1 MVVTPGVELC
11 SNQFPLEKMEGTI
24 SPATVH
30 VKLSLR
36 ELNLKRGG
44 NNVRWLN
51 EREDRLLETS
61 LKSMEKAHKIA
72 LSRLGHEVKDLQ
84 SILREQGTVRSTQRQ
99 KVAHLTEHENSGTRR
114 RATTM
119 QAVTFDLRREHLSS
133 VSKSDDEIPGSVVE
147 EVEDVENI
155 LFEDTKNINQ
165 KIQKGL
171 VSNGLPKQTAW
182 TRKQPS
188 TLKRPISKQL
198 SSSVEYLS
206 TSSSSLSVPCRKISV
221 TDPLPTGELS
231 LSPGLRKKISVSCLQ
246 LNADN
251 ISGTVNYASPPLLRK
266 VSQESTR
273 QQQQASPLFI
283 RRTLSASNPPR
294 KTTSPNS
301 KRKIFTTSQVQHLP
315 KVQQEQKRP
324 SQSSRDH
331 SVVDMP
337 NELPKLE
344 IPRGL
349 DPGLSFDGNV
359 SPIHPGVDD
368 VDCTLQE
375 KVNNF
380 LRSLQKGEQTE
391 ENEG

>member
-1 MVVTPGVELC
+1 MINTTKKEQCRRGL
-11 SNQFPLEKMEGTI
+11 SDRSSTI
-24 SPATVH
+24 YTLFVIF
-30 VKLSLR
+30 SLR
-36 ELNLKRGG
+36 FF
-44 NNVRWLN
+44 
-51 EREDRLLETS
+51 S
-61 LKSMEKAHKIA
+61 
-72 LSRLGHEVKDLQ
+72 
-84 SILREQGTVRSTQRQ
+84 
-99 KVAHLTEHENSGTRR
+99 
-114 RATTM
+114 
-119 QAVTFDLRREHLSS
+119 
-133 VSKSDDEIPGSVVE
+133 
-147 EVEDVENI
+147 
-155 LFEDTKNINQ
+155 DTKNINQ
-165 KIQKGL
+165 KLQKGL
-171 VSNGLPKQTAW
+171 VSNGFPKQTAW
-182 TRKQPS
+182 TRKPS

-198 SSSVEYLS
+198 SSSVEHL
-206 TSSSSLSVPCRKISV
+206 SSSLSVPCRKISV

-246 LNADN
+246 LNTDN
-251 ISGTVNYASPPLLRK
+251 KSGTLNYASPPLLRK

-301 KRKIFTTSQVQHLP
+301 NRKIFTTSQVQHLP

-331 SVVDMP
+331 SGSTSIPVVAMP

-359 SPIHPGVDD
+359 SPIDPGVDD

>member
-1 MVVTPGVELC
+1 MVVTPSVGLC
-11 SNQFPLEKMEGTI
+11 TNQFPLERMEGTI
-24 SPATVH
+24 SPATSH

-133 VSKSDDEIPGSVVE
+133 VSKSDDETPGSVVE

-246 LNADN
+246 LNTDN
-251 ISGTVNYASPPLLRK
+251 ISGTLNYASPPLVRK

-294 KTTSPNS
+294 KTSPNS

-359 SPIHPGVDD
+359 SPIDPGVDD

>member
-1 MVVTPGVELC
+1 
-11 SNQFPLEKMEGTI
+11 
-24 SPATVH
+24 
-30 VKLSLR
+30 
-36 ELNLKRGG
+36 
-44 NNVRWLN
+44 
-51 EREDRLLETS
+51 
-61 LKSMEKAHKIA
+61 
-72 LSRLGHEVKDLQ
+72 
-84 SILREQGTVRSTQRQ
+84 
-99 KVAHLTEHENSGTRR
+99 
-114 RATTM
+114 M
-119 QAVTFDLRREHLSS
+119 QAVTFDLRREHSSS

-171 VSNGLPKQTAW
+171 VSNGFPKQTAW

-198 SSSVEYLS
+198 SSSAEHLS
-206 TSSSSLSVPCRKISV
+206 TSPSSLSVPCRKISV

-246 LNADN
+246 LNTDN
-251 ISGTVNYASPPLLRK
+251 ISGTLNYASPPLLRK

-331 SVVDMP
+331 SGSASLPVVDMP
-337 NELPKLE
+337 KELPKLE

-359 SPIHPGVDD
+359 SPIDPGVDD